1 MLEKRLVLIIDNE
14 EEDRKNLKELL
25 SDSYSV
31 YECVNGK
38 EGILYIKR
46 HCREV
51 SCVLLNINDTL
62 IDGYEFLKVMNEEN
76 DWKHIPVIVTTGLTD
91 INSEKRALELG
102 AWDFIRKPYNREIIK
117 ARLKNVIYRSQRSAF
132 VELKYLAEFDSLTG
146 LYNKTKFFEMSKQM
160 LLHNINKRFVFL
172 RFDIDR
178 FQLVNSYFGIG
189 EGDKLLTY
197 IGKELKKIYS
207 VIPCCTFGRIESDI
221 FGICHV
227 YNESNILERISE
239 IRNILSKYNP
249 EYDIVPNIGLYVI
262 EDNNLPVETIFNRAT
277 LAAGYSKGNYV
288 KFYTFYNERMSSAF
302 IKEQEILNDMKGG
315 IESEQFDIYF
325 QPKYSLQTNK
335 PYGAEALVRWFHPTK
350 GMIMPGEFI
359 PIFEKNGFISKLDF
373 YVWEKACKYLRSWID
388 SGLTPYPISVNVSRV
403 NMYNPKIVDIIKGI
417 ADKYDISPSLLNLE
431 LTESAY
437 TDNPIAIKEII
448 SRLQGY
454 GFLIMMNDFGSGYSS
469 LNVLK
474 DISVD
479 VLKVDMKFLSN
490 TDIPGRGDNILASV
504 IRMAKWLNLP
514 VIVEGV
520 ETASQSRFL
529 KSIGCDYVQGFYF
542 ASPMPVT
549 DYVRLMTDNK
559 EVVSD
564 TLIVNENVNFDSLF
578 EENPQMEILFGNNL
592 QAIVIYEYCE
602 DDDQFELLRVN
613 EGFYALFGNADREV
627 KTDNP
632 LIVVEERFW
641 DDVLDAFRGAVKT
654 KKMGEAEYIRLKEN
668 GTSIWVKLRLQYIQK
683 IGTKHILFGTL
694 NDITAQKELDSM
706 LNIFKTEIERKRKR
720 EKGIMLIV
728 DDYQLNRLILK
739 EMFVEQFVVIEAE
752 NGNEALKQLKEHEQ
766 IDVIILDLI
775 MPFMDGKEFLNIIK
789 KEDKYKDIPV
799 VVITS
804 DDSMESQT
812 ELISLG
818 INDYIIKPFV
828 REIVMKR
835 IDNVLVST
843 DNRDL
848 LWRKNDIADKLSEL
862 LK

>member
-1 MLEKRLVLIIDNE
+1 MSEKRLVLIIDNE
-14 EEDRKNLKELL
+14 EEDRKKLEELL
-25 SDSYSV
+25 SDGYSI

-38 EGILYIKR
+38 AGILYIKK

-51 SCVLLNINDTL
+51 SCVLLNINETL
-62 IDGYEFLKVMNEEN
+62 IDGYEFLKIMNEES

-102 AWDFIRKPYNREIIK
+102 AWDFIRKPYNGEIIK

-197 IGKELKKIYS
+197 IGKSLKKIYS

-315 IESEQFDIYF
+315 LESEQFDIYF

-388 SGLTPYPISVNVSRV
+388 LGLTPYPISVNVSRV

-417 ADKYDISPSLLNLE
+417 VDKYDIAPSLLNLE

-448 SRLQGY
+448 ARLQGY
-454 GFLIMMNDFGSGYSS
+454 GFLIMMDDFGSGYSS

-542 ASPMPVT
+542 ASPMPVA
-549 DYVRLMTDNK
+549 DYVKLMTDNK

-564 TLIVNENVNFDSLF
+564 TLIVNENINFDSLF

-613 EGFYALFGNADREV
+613 EGFYALFGNDDREV

-641 DDVLDAFRGAVKT
+641 EDVLEAFRGAVKT

-752 NGNEALKQLKEHEQ
+752 NGNEALKQLKKYEQ

-789 KEDKYKDIPV
+789 KDDKYKDIPV